1 MVPSI
6 LLIHRHEWHG
16 GQCTRIEPLQVEQ
29 WALSRSELAGFCGCP
44 VAALRLSRVG
54 PVHLAHGGAWA
65 RLEAL
70 DSLRWPLLEAP
81 VIHGPAVAVRP
92 VLGSGGGDRPGQ
104 EAGGWQVPAW
114 QGAAWRAL
122 EPWEAENALGV
133 LRRHAL
139 PLEPASCPVDQALE
153 RVLGWP
159 LAGEFLRAQQAGDGA
174 ALLRIRLQVQR
185 QRREWAQARGSAVC

>member
-1 MVPSI
+1 M
-6 LLIHRHEWHG
+6 IHRHEWHG
-16 GQCTRIEPLQVEQ
+16 HEWPGGQSTRIEPLQVEQ

-44 VAALRLSRVG
+44 VAALRCSRVG

-81 VIHGPAVAVRP
+81 VIHGPAVAVRQ
-92 VLGSGGGDRPGQ
+92 VLGSGGVDRPGD
-104 EAGGWQVPAW
+104 AP
-114 QGAAWRAL
+114 AWRAL
-122 EPWEAENALGV
+122 EPWETQNALVV
-133 LRRHAL
+133 LRRHVL
-139 PLEPASCPVDQALE
+139 PLQPASCPVDQALE
-153 RVLGWP
+153 RALGWP

-185 QRREWAQARGSAVC
+185 QRREWAQARGSGVC

>member
-6 LLIHRHEWHG
+6 LLIHRHQWSGHQRQG
-16 GQCTRIEPLQVEQ
+16 GQITRIEPLQVEQ

-81 VIHGPAVAVRP
+81 VIHGPAVAVRQ
-92 VLGSGGGDRPGQ
+92 VVGSGGVDRSG
-104 EAGGWQVPAW
+104 EAP
-114 QGAAWRAL
+114 AWRAL
-122 EPWEAENALGV
+122 EPWEAQNALGV

-139 PLEPASCPVDQALE
+139 PLEPVSCPVDQALE

-185 QRREWAQARGSAVC
+185 QRRERAQARG

>member
-6 LLIHRHEWHG
+6 LLIHRHEWQGGHEWPG
-16 GQCTRIEPLQVEQ
+16 GQVTRIEPLQVEQ

-54 PVHLAHGGAWA
+54 PVYLAHGGAWA

-92 VLGSGGGDRPGQ
+92 VLGSGGLNRHAP
-104 EAGGWQVPAW
+104 
-114 QGAAWRAL
+114 AWRAL
-122 EPWEAENALGV
+122 EPWEVENALGV

-153 RVLGWP
+153 RALGWP

-174 ALLRIRLQVQR
+174 ALLRVRLQVQR
-185 QRREWAQARGSAVC
+185 QRREWAQARGSGVC

>member
-16 GQCTRIEPLQVEQ
+16 HEWPGGQVTRIEPLQVEQ

-44 VAALRLSRVG
+44 LAALRCSRVG

-81 VIHGPAVAVRP
+81 VIHGPAVAVRQ
-92 VLGSGGGDRPGQ
+92 VVGSGGLNRSGDAP
-104 EAGGWQVPAW
+104 
-114 QGAAWRAL
+114 AWRAL

-174 ALLRIRLQVQR
+174 AVLRIRLQVQR
-185 QRREWAQARGSAVC
+185 QRREWAQARGSGVC